1 MLGRTHDYPLF
12 CLSSPIALLF
22 HLLSSSSTTYIVFH
36 FLYPFVTSFAAFF
49 LLSILNAFHFSSPS
63 CPSHP
68 FSLSLSIFLLVRQSQ
83 TDSNLSKPAGYTTV
97 PHTDGVGALSSF
109 HGTPSDDITL
119 STSDAIFRYEIGE
132 LKMKKFHTE
141 YPNFDNEII
150 TESTG
155 ENSKDED
162 TAHQVVQA
170 FVTYTWKIQ
179 KPSIAHFTSENKLFL
194 RLSAHPANVTGAKKY
209 VLNSVN
215 VPSPY
220 SGHEISDKVEADN
233 SVFRSRNVLM
243 ESGFQSN
250 SVDSSF
256 ITDLNYLVTVEI
268 TFSPC
273 PANSCVHGT
282 CVVQHGDV
290 QSSSCVCR

>member
-1 MLGRTHDYPLF
+1 M
-12 CLSSPIALLF
+12 
-22 HLLSSSSTTYIVFH
+22 HL
-36 FLYPFVTSFAAFF
+36 
-49 LLSILNAFHFSSPS
+49 
-63 CPSHP
+63 
-68 FSLSLSIFLLVRQSQ
+68 FSLRPPILLTPSPSLSIFLPLQQSQ
-83 TDSNLSKPAGYTTV
+83 TDSNLSKPAGDTTV
-97 PHTDGVGALSSF
+97 PPTDGVGALSSF
-109 HGTPSDDITL
+109 HGTPSDDLTL
-119 STSDAIFRYEIGE
+119 SSSDAIFRYEIGE

-141 YPNFDNEII
+141 YPNYDNEII

-155 ENSKDED
+155 ENSKDEG

-179 KPSIAHFTSENKLFL
+179 KPSIAHFNSENKLFL

-220 SGHEISDKVEADN
+220 RREITDNVKADN
-233 SVFRSRNVLM
+233 SVLRSRKVLM
-243 ESGFQSN
+243 ENGFQSN